1 LMAAFI
7 YDGKSNLTVTASD
20 TVVLAVDPTLFT
32 QATQNGAN
40 VALQFGS
47 NTLTV
52 VGATISAGSLS
63 NITLAGGVFAV
74 GATTNANGAANSL
87 VIGTDGTSANFAT
100 GTTTADSKNALFG
113 GNGISS
119 PNDGADAFQI
129 GGKGSFL
136 VYGNGGVDT
145 VTQNTNAA
153 FDNTSAVTI
162 FGGKGNDVVTLTATT
177 AGGVANNGS
186 LLVYGGEGGDA
197 ITIRNTGNTT
207 IFGGLGAGDSADG
220 ADSIGLANSGGT
232 ITVFGNGGDD
242 FINGDGA
249 NNLTNGTNFLDGT
262 KATLFGGTG
271 NDTINVSFASGKGTV
286 TVYGGENNDT
296 IKVANT
302 GTTTIYGG
310 TGQGDSTD
318 GADNI
323 ILTGSA
329 GSVTV
334 FGNAGDDF
342 ITGTAATNNV
352 TALGNGVVANLYGG
366 RGNDTINVGYDATTS
381 KGTINVFGGED
392 QDSITVANT
401 AGSATT
407 VYGGTGQGDA
417 TDGADLI
424 TITGQGTATVFG
436 NGGADSINL
445 NGFVGASGSA
455 SANVVTVYGGTG
467 NDSISL
473 GNTVNGQVTYN
484 LNGNEGNDTFIIG
497 NTGRAE
503 TQTVTFQDVTA
514 GQSFTFAGVT
524 VSVAAGA
531 TTVAAAD
538 LATAFAGK
546 AAGAAIAVSGATV
559 TGNLTGFSTGT
570 AATAAVPFT
579 SVVEDNIGAIQGSGS
594 TGAVP
599 VAVNATAN
607 SAQEGIS
614 SISTGNGVT
623 IADFTVGSDK
633 LSIQNGVVGSSTP
646 TITVTPSA
654 GFTDLQAAL
663 NAASATTTKGSVGVV
678 AFGGNAYVVTNND
691 GVSGFTASADS
702 AIKLTGVTDLN
713 GVVNSITV
721 L

>member
-1 LMAAFI
+1 MAAFI

-20 TVVLAVDPTLFT
+20 TVVLTVDPTLFT
-32 QATQNGAN
+32 QATQTGAN
-40 VALQFGS
+40 VGLQFGA

-52 VGATISAGSLS
+52 VGATISAGSLA
-63 NITLAGGVFAV
+63 NITLAGGTFAV
-74 GATTNANGAANSL
+74 GTGATGTGSANSL
-87 VIGTDGTSANFAT
+87 VLGTDGSIANYTT
-100 GTTTADSKNALFG
+100 GTTTADSKSALFG
-113 GNGISS
+113 GAGISS
-119 PNDGADAFQI
+119 PNDGNDSFTI

-145 VTQNTNAA
+145 VAQTATA
-153 FDNTSAVTI
+153 FDNTSAVTV
-162 FGGKGNDVVTLTATT
+162 FGGKGADVITLNTA
-177 AGGVANNGS
+177 ANKGS
-186 LLVYGGEGGDA
+186 LLVYGGEDA
-197 ITIRNTGNTT
+197 DKITVLNTGNTT
-207 IFGGLGAGDSADG
+207 IFGGTGAGDSTDG
-220 ADSIGLANSGGT
+220 NDSIGLLSSGGT
-232 ITVFGNGGDD
+232 ITVFANGGDD
-242 FINGDGA
+242 LINGDA
-249 NNLTNGTNFLDGT
+249 NSANFLTSGTGFVDGT
-262 KATLFGGTG
+262 KATIFGGAG
-271 NDTINVSFASGKGTV
+271 NDSVNVSFASGKGTV

-334 FGNAGDDF
+334 FANAGDDF

-352 TALGNGVVANLYGG
+352 TAFGNGVVANLYGG
-366 RGNDTINVGYDATTS
+366 RGNDTINVGYDAITS

-473 GNTVNGQVTYN
+473 GNTVNGTVTYN
-484 LNGNEGNDTFIIG
+484 LNGNEGNDTFIVG
-497 NTGRAE
+497 VQGRAE
-503 TQTVTFQDVTA
+503 TQTVTFQTLANGDT
-514 GQSFTFAGVT
+514 FTFAGVT
-524 VSVAAGA
+524 VNATGA
-531 TTVAAAD
+531 VDAAD
-538 LATAFAGK
+538 LAAAFGGK
-546 AAGAAIAVSGATV
+546 AAGASIAVANATV
-559 TGNLTGFSTGT
+559 TGNLTGFST
-570 AATAAVPFT
+570 AASATNTVAFT
-579 SVVEDNIGAIQGSGS
+579 SVVEDNIGAITG
-594 TGAVP
+594 TGAKAP
-599 VAVNATAN
+599 TAVNATAG
-607 SAQEGIS
+607 STQEGIS

-623 IADFTVGSDK
+623 IADFAVGSDK